1 VSNQYVQW
9 FVDNT
14 SIGTSFD
21 GMTTIQDRLV
31 EHLEFVGA
39 ALAFA
44 LLIALP
50 VGITLGHLRRGGG
63 FAVQL
68 ANVGRAI
75 PILGLVIILAL
86 SPLGNGF
93 RAVAIALGLFS
104 IPPVLV
110 NAYTGLAGVD
120 DDVLEA
126 ARGMG
131 MGTRQR
137 LLQVELPLAL
147 PLIATGVR
155 TAAVQLVATTT
166 IASEVGAGGFGRY
179 VIDGLENLDYPQ
191 VVGGAVCVIALALVF
206 EFGLGLLQRVLTPGR
221 VRSSRRVPTGGAV
234 LAART

>member
-14 SIGTSFD
+14 SVGTSFD
-21 GMTTIQDRLV
+21 GMTTIQVRLV

-147 PLIATGVR
+147 
-155 TAAVQLVATTT
+155 QLVATTT

>member
-1 VSNQYVQW
+1 MSNQYVQW

-14 SIGTSFD
+14 SVGTSFD
-21 GMTTIQDRLV
+21 GMTTIQVRLV

-147 PLIATGVR
+147 
-155 TAAVQLVATTT
+155 QLVATTT